1 MLRKSVLVLPILSFG
16 LIVACAVTAAPEA
29 APASASSAPAP
40 AETPLAESTT
50 RGPKN
55 EVRWGAFLPAERCA
69 TCHSASPRARA
80 MTTASGDD
88 VSPVGTWSATMMANS
103 FRDPYWRAQMAT
115 EIEAE
120 PHLKH
125 QIESLCLRCHAPM
138 ESQQAR
144 LDGRETPAIEDIV
157 ASPLAAEGVS
167 CTVCH
172 QAQPTNLGTP
182 ESFSGRIEI
191 KDDKQIFGPYSDP
204 APAPMRMHTGYT
216 PTHGEHISSSAL
228 CGACHTLY
236 TQAAGAKQPFL
247 EQAPYLEW
255 RNSVFSD
262 EGRKTA
268 ESRSCVECHM
278 MDAGSM
284 RIARNPG
291 GVDFNI
297 RVRDQVRAHTMVGGN
312 AFMTDMLRANR
323 DELGVTASDE
333 ALKRVAT
340 ASRALLAHQT
350 ANLEVLDIRRSTEQL
365 EFTVKVENL
374 TGHKLPSGYP
384 SRRAWLRV
392 EVRQGQKVLFQSGG
406 FDTSGRLVN
415 QQDELA
421 LPHLD
426 LVRSPNEVIVYE
438 MIAHDGEGQPTTS
451 LAQMET
457 RHKDSRL
464 LPKGWRKDGP
474 HGDETAPVGT
484 EADPDFAAG
493 GDLAHYAVAL
503 PADAQGDLIVV
514 VWMMYQSIPP
524 AWVDGL
530 RGSRTEEA
538 KRFLEMYATADK
550 KPETIGTAVAVVPS
564 GK

>member
-1 MLRKSVLVLPILSFG
+1 MLRKPILALPIVSFG
-16 LIVACAVTAAPEA
+16 LIVACAVTAEPEA
-29 APASASSAPAP
+29 APAAPAASNST
-40 AETPLAESTT
+40 AEPKSESTT
-50 RGPKN
+50 QGPKD

-69 TCHSASPRARA
+69 VCHSQSPRARA
-80 MTTASGDD
+80 MTTATGDD

-120 PHLKH
+120 PHLKRE
-125 QIESLCLRCHAPM
+125 IEGLCLRCHAPM
-138 ESQQAR
+138 ASQQAR
-144 LDGRETPAIEDIV
+144 LDGLEPPTIEAAL
-157 ASPLAAEGVS
+157 ASPLAPEGVS

-172 QAQPTNLGTP
+172 QAQPANLGTA

-191 KDDKQIFGPYSDP
+191 KNDKQIFGPYADP
-204 APAPMRMHTGYT
+204 ATAPMRMHTGYT
-216 PTHGEHISSSAL
+216 PTQGEHISSSAL

-236 TQAAGAKQPFL
+236 TQAAGAKSPFL

-262 EGRKTA
+262 EGQKT
-268 ESRSCVECHM
+268 EQSRSCVECHM

-297 RVRDQVRAHTMVGGN
+297 RVRDEVRAHTMVGGN

-323 DELGVTASDE
+323 EALGVTATDE

-350 ANLEVLDIRRSTEQL
+350 ANLEVLDVRRSAERL
-365 EFTVKVENL
+365 EFGVKVENL

-392 EVRQGQKVLFQSGG
+392 EVRQGQKTLFQSGG

-415 QQDELA
+415 QQDEFA
-421 LPHLD
+421 IPHLD

-438 MIAHDGEGQPTTS
+438 MVAHDGEGHPTTS

-493 GDLAHYAVAL
+493 GDVAHYSVEL

-538 KRFLEMYATADK
+538 KRFLDMYATADK